1 MELIIAI
8 VGYVLLVA
16 AVVFG
21 ILRSMR
27 RKRRKA
33 WQAYYDDPR
42 PGRSRPTRRRR

>member
-8 VGYVLLVA
+8 VGYLLLVV

-21 ILRSMR
+21 VFRSMR

-42 PGRSRPTRRRR
+42 GGSGRSSRRRR